1 MRKTRE
7 STQMKTTNSKRS
19 NSNRKCNVKC
29 QEEKCSSVIKAC
41 IEMIAIDQ
49 RADALE
55 ERYEALTDS
64 LKSAVLDRRSNLTIA
79 RILEKLYP
87 VVTKL
92 NKLQARHA
100 ELKKICM
107 RGNPNGRLCKTTPF
121 TGNSQKTGG
130 KRKTS
135 VLLNRR
141 SKRATVAKP
150 EPPVVNN
157 RRNKILKALQSRGL

>member
-1 MRKTRE
+1 MMKTRE
-7 STQMKTTNSKRS
+7 STQIKTKKSKGS

-29 QEEKCSSVIKAC
+29 QQKKCSSVMKAC
-41 IEMIAIDQ
+41 IEMTAIDQ

-55 ERYEALTDS
+55 ERYEALADS
-64 LKSAVLDRRSNLTIA
+64 LKSAVLNRRSNLTIA
-79 RILEKLYP
+79 RILEKLFP

-107 RGNPNGRLCKTTPF
+107 RGNPNGRLCTTTPF
-121 TGNSQKTGG
+121 TGNRQKTGG

-141 SKRATVAKP
+141 SKRVTVKKP
-150 EPPVVNN
+150 KTPVVNN
-157 RRNKILKALQSRGL
+157 RRNKMLKALQSRGL

>member
-7 STQMKTTNSKRS
+7 STQMKTANSKRS

-107 RGNPNGRLCKTTPF
+107 RGNPNGSLCTTTPF